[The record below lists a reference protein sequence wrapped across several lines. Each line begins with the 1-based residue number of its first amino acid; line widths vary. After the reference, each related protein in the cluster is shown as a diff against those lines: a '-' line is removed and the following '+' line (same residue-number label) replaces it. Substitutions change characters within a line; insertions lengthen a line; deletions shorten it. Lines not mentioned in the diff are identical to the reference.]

1 MALPQIKLDE
11 RTFQDLVD
19 EAKLRIPRYTPE
31 WSNHNV
37 SDPGV
42 TLIELFA
49 YMVDQLLYQIN
60 RVPEKNYRA
69 FLDMIGVRMAPP
81 NPSRSEV
88 TFRLSGPQPNPLVI
102 ARGTEVATVRTEG
115 RDARIFTTESDLMIV
130 PPDLKYVLISPNSQP
145 YSYTDLSSDVLAK
158 QTRPVTVFPAEPGPG
173 NAFYLGFDQN
183 IARNTLIVTL
193 DSEKLG
199 VGINPDDAPLVWDYW
214 DELEGDWRTLEV
226 LRDTTGG
233 LTIPFGE
240 VELNVPVTAGQRE
253 IEMPSEPF
261 LAWWIRCR
269 YNTLATAQPGY
280 NMSPVINKF
289 GSYTIGGTIPASHS
303 QIVRMEELGRSS
315 GEPGQHFTLKNT
327 PVLTLNAK
335 ENETILVID
344 VETGLEELWKHV
356 ADFGESGPA
365 DKHFVCDY
373 VTGELSFGP
382 ALRNPAGVEAQRGA
396 VPPYNC
402 RIVMAAYRTGGGT
415 EGNVGT
421 QTITVLKS
429 SLPYVAG
436 VTNLRPSS
444 GGTNAESLE
453 HALMRG
459 PSTLRARN
467 RAVTSEDF
475 EVLTREATSGVARVR
490 CLTPGRLD
498 KNDEDRPA
506 PGQVLVMVVPEVDEN
521 LRELRPE
528 HLSIPA
534 GMRSDIMEYLDERRL
549 LTTQLELVTPKYQW
563 ITVQARIKTMN
574 PFVNERVK
582 REAERRLYRFLRP
595 VQGGPDPNLRFDKP
609 AEGWPWGRI
618 LYASEL
624 FPVLQMIEGVEYV
637 ERVEIFPVIDLM
649 RGQPG
654 PAAQVIN
661 PGARGLLCSYRHQVV
676 LV

>member
-11 RTFQDLVD
+11 RSFQDLVD
-19 EAKLRIPRYTPE
+19 EAKLRIPRYCPE
-31 WSNHNV
+31 WTNHNV

-49 YMVDQLLYQIN
+49 YMVDQLLYQVN

-81 NPSRSEV
+81 NPARAEV

-102 ARGTEVATVRTEG
+102 ARGTEIATVRTEG
-115 RDARIFTTESDLMIV
+115 RSARIFTTESDLVIL
-130 PPDLKYVLISPNSQP
+130 PPALKHILISPNSQP
-145 YSYTDLSSDVLAK
+145 YSFTDLSGDTLSK
-158 QTRPVTVFPAEPGPG
+158 TTRPVSVFPAEPGPG

-183 IARNTLIVTL
+183 IARNTLVITL

-199 VGINPDDAPLVWDYW
+199 VGINPDTAPLVWEYW
-214 DELEGDWRTLEV
+214 DELESNWKALEV
-226 LRDTTGG
+226 MRDTTGG
-233 LTIPFGE
+233 LTLPFGE
-240 VELNVPVTAGQRE
+240 VELPIPVTAAQRE
-253 IEMPSEPF
+253 IEMPNEAL

-269 YNTLATAQPGY
+269 YTMLDSQQPGY
-280 NMSPVINKF
+280 NMSPVINSF
-289 GSYTIGGTIPASHS
+289 RAYTIGGTIPASHS
-303 QIVRMEELGRSS
+303 QIIRMEELGRSS
-315 GEPGQHFTLKNT
+315 GEPGQHFTLHNT
-327 PVLTLNAK
+327 PVLTLNRN
-335 ENETILVID
+335 ENETILIAGIED
-344 VETGLEELWKHV
+344 QAEELWQEV
-356 ADFGESGPA
+356 PDFADSGPA

-373 VTGELSFGP
+373 VTGEISFGP
-382 ALRNPAGVEAQRGA
+382 AIRNPTGQEEQRGA
-396 VPPYNC
+396 VPPYNS

-415 EGNVGT
+415 EGNVGS

-429 SLPYVAG
+429 SLPYVAS
-436 VTNLRPSS
+436 VNNLRTAS

-467 RAVTSEDF
+467 RAVTAEDF
-475 EVLTREATSGVARVR
+475 EVLTRQATSGVARVR

-498 KNDEDRPA
+498 KNDDERPA
-506 PGQVLVMVVPEVDEN
+506 PGQVVVMIVPEVDEE
-521 LRELRPE
+521 LRELRTE
-528 HLSIPA
+528 HLTIPA
-534 GMRSDIMEYLDERRL
+534 GMRADITDYLDERRL
-549 LTTQLELVTPKYQW
+549 LTTQLELATPKYMW
-563 ITVQARIKTMN
+563 ITIQARIKTTN

-582 REAERRLYRFLRP
+582 REAERRLYRFIRP
-595 VQGGPDPNLRFDKP
+595 VNGGPDPNLRYDKP
-609 AEGWPWGRI
+609 AEGWPWGRA
-618 LYASEL
+618 LYASEI
-624 FPVLQMIEGVEYV
+624 FPVLQLIEGVEYV
-637 ERVEIFPVIDLM
+637 EKVEMFPVVDLM